1 MLVKNKSSKV
11 IGINETSILP
21 GDTEKVPEGY
31 EKNPIVLKYI
41 ENGTFSVVEPAKP
54 AKKEKVKKDTAEGAK
69 KTEDPQSA
77 GAAPDAEGAQSQQ
90 AGT

>member
-1 MLVKNKSSKV
+1 MLVKNNSSKV

-21 GDTEKVPEGY
+21 GDTEKIPDGY

-54 AKKEKVKKDTAEGAK
+54 AKKEKAKKDPAGDAK
-69 KTEDPQSA
+69 KTDDTQSNDR
-77 GAAPDAEGAQSQQ
+77 GTEQEGAQSQK
-90 AGT
+90 ADE